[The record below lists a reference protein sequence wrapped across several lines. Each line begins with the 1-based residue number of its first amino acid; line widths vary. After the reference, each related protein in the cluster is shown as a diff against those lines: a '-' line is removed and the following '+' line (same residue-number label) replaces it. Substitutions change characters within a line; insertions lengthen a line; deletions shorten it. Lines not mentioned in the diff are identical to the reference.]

1 MVTFGGVTKTDPYGT
16 SRQKFKATGQFVVM
30 VGERSVRSEAA
41 GRRGGPAEGEVGS
54 YPLVY
59 AVRRLLSSQDLGLP
73 IEALMPGRVRTLY
86 NTRLERQA
94 FSVFACEFQ
103 TAWIEEALPRDHWPS
118 PPAPVR
124 RKLRPAPMPCSPAT
138 RASSASPTRLA
149 AHRPQLPPDPGRR
162 PGRRPGSHH
171 QERTMKVKAA
181 PGIQV
186 PKEDKPREFI
196 TDAEAVEVPTSTYY
210 LRIVADGD
218 LIDVDA
224 VASATEVEA
233 VPAETDGVKNS
244 AKKGVNDGQSTHQ
257 LR

>member
-1 MVTFGGVTKTDPYGT
+1 MILIQTEDAIIARLRLGLGRMVTEVGSYGGELDEGLEEAIRRFPAAWVTFGGVTKTDPYGT

-118 PPAPVR
+118 PPAPGTPEAETSPDAVFAR
-124 RKLRPAPMPCSPAT
+124 YQGKLG
-138 RASSASPTRLA
+138 
-149 AHRPQLPPDPGRR
+149 QPDPDWL
-162 PGRRPGSHH
+162 
-171 QERTMKVKAA
+171 RTGLNYHLTPDDGQA
-181 PGIQV
+181 
-186 PKEDKPREFI
+186 
-196 TDAEAVEVPTSTYY
+196 DAQ
-210 LRIVADGD
+210 D
-218 LIDVDA
+218 LITR
-224 VASATEVEA
+224 SE
-233 VPAETDGVKNS
+233 P
-244 AKKGVNDGQSTHQ
+244 
-257 LR
+257 